1 MLFLFRNTF
10 FCLYLGLPVS
20 VSFVSFS
27 SIFLFIVSNDLFIY
41 LSFILCERVVYVS
54 VSVLCV

>member
-1 MLFLFRNTF
+1 M
-10 FCLYLGLPVS
+10 S

-27 SIFLFIVSNDLFIY
+27 SIFLSIFPNDLFIY